1 MKENTQK
8 NILQEAHEIAQ
19 KVQTY
24 FSEREKKEPL
34 IAMDEQNRIC
44 KYYPNGEIEVLKDIK
59 MNAQQQQTLNAIRQA
74 DAIAALENIQP
85 TEMIRLTDKA
95 VLAGRITFKQAA
107 DELRDYVAVHK
118 TIDGFIQT
126 RHWAME

>member
-44 KYYPNGEIEVLKDIK
+44 KYYPNGEMEVLKDIK
-59 MNAQQQQTLNAIRQA
+59 MNASIS
-74 DAIAALENIQP
+74 
-85 TEMIRLTDKA
+85 
-95 VLAGRITFKQAA
+95 
-107 DELRDYVAVHK
+107 
-118 TIDGFIQT
+118 
-126 RHWAME
+126 